1 MYAPQMF
8 RYRFGRRMERVL
20 ARYANGAWLWSIRKG
35 AKFPKSFLKLL
46 GIVRIANANVRRHSS
61 RR

>member
-46 GIVRIANANVRRHSS
+46 GIVRIANA
-61 RR
+61 